1 MSHLFYCPDIAS
13 TCELPDE
20 EAVHAVRVLRLQT
33 GDEVMLT
40 DGAGH
45 LYRATIAGTTSK
57 RCVVELLETLSPAP
71 LWKGHLHLA
80 LAPTKN
86 MDRIEWLVEKATEI
100 GIDEIS
106 LLDCRYSE
114 RRVVKAERLEKI
126 LVAAMKQS
134 LKAVKPKLNEMVPFE
149 KFISRSF
156 AGQKFVAHCY
166 SEEEL
171 TAGGENEAD
180 RSLSYRTTAFRTS
193 LREALQ
199 PGEDALV
206 LIGPEGDFSIDEV
219 KRALS
224 QGFRSV
230 SLGNSRLRTETAAL
244 VAVHL
249 MNLAATASIL

>member
-20 EAVHAVRVLRLQT
+20 EAAHAVRVLRLQT
-33 GDEVMLT
+33 GDEVTLT
-40 DGAGH
+40 DGKGH
-45 LYRATIAGTTSK
+45 FFRAVIAGATSK
-57 RCVVELLETLSPAP
+57 RCAVEVLETLSPAP
-71 LWKGHLHLA
+71 LWNGHLHLA

-86 MDRIEWLVEKATEI
+86 MDRVEWLVEKATEI

-114 RRVVKAERLEKI
+114 RRVVKTERLEKI
-126 LVAAMKQS
+126 LVSAMKQS
-134 LKAVKPKLNEMVPFE
+134 LKAVKPTLNEMVPFD
-149 KFISRSF
+149 KFINRPLT
-156 AGQKFVAHCY
+156 GQKFIAHCY

-171 TAGGENEAD
+171 AMGGENEAD
-180 RSLSYRTTAFRTS
+180 RSQSYRTTAFRTS
-193 LREALQ
+193 LREALR

-219 KRALS
+219 RRALS

-249 MNLAATASIL
+249 MNLAATASTL